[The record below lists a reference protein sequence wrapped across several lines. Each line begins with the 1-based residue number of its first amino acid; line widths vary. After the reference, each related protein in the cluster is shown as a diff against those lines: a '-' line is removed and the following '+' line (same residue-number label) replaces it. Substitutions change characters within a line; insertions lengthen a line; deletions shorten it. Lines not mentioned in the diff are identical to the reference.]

1 MLNCVTFEPQE
12 NHMAESFYIGMDLC
26 PESTQISF
34 YNDIKREPETVNQLN
49 NKETYM
55 MPNILFFSKAT
66 GDWFVGSEASEARFK
81 EDGVILDSIYDGALS
96 DDHIEVDDKS
106 YSAKQLFL
114 MMLRM
119 HIDTFLYRYEGATVK
134 KLVVTVPTFSKRLFR
149 VLKGLYKELNVPE
162 DCVVITSHMESA
174 LYYVFNQESDLYVN
188 SVALFDYGTEGLKY
202 FRIDRERTNGTN
214 VIRVAGK
221 DYSSQFNM
229 AMFMGDD
236 ILMDEAFAKI
246 VGAEMKQTY
255 ISSVFLAG
263 LGFSEKWMNHSRN
276 ILCQGRRVF
285 AGQNIYTKGA
295 CYKAV
300 GGEYEEFYKTNLV
313 ETSENVPFD
322 IGISSG
328 GEKDEFLT
336 IAEGGT
342 QWYNIKGKINVILD
356 DTDTITILYRDRK
369 TGEITRDAV
378 KLFGIPKRPNKTS
391 KFSVEVEFDSR
402 KNGAVI
408 IRDVGFGK
416 LFPTTNKIYRKEF

>member
-1 MLNCVTFEPQE
+1 
-12 NHMAESFYIGMDLC
+12 MAETFYIGMDLC
-26 PESTQISF
+26 PDSTQISF

-55 MPNILFFSKAT
+55 MPNILFYSKTT
-66 GDWFVGSEASEARFK
+66 GDWYVGSEASEARFK
-81 EDGVILDSIYDGALS
+81 EDGVILDAVYDGALS
-96 DDHIEVDDKS
+96 DDHIEVGDKS

-134 KLVVTVPTFSKRLFR
+134 KLVVTVPSFSKRLFK
-149 VLKGLYKELNVPE
+149 VLKGLYKELNIPE
-162 DCVVITSHMESA
+162 DSVVITSHMESA
-174 LYYVFNQESDLYVN
+174 LYYVFNQPSDLYVN

-202 FRIDRERTNGTN
+202 FRIDRERGNGTN
-214 VIRVAGK
+214 VIRVSGK

-246 VGAEMKQTY
+246 VGNEMRQTY
-255 ISSVFLAG
+255 ISYVFLAG

-300 GGEYEEFYKTNLV
+300 GGEYEDFYRDNLV

-328 GEKDEFLT
+328 DEKDEFLT

-378 KLFGIPKRPNKTS
+378 KLFGIPKRPNQTS